1 LTKFKFEAIQLYL
14 TSNINI
20 TVSFFKNIFKKKEPS
35 IISYETFW
43 DWFKQHENTF
53 YKVVKEQ
60 GNIEKVF
67 FDKLSVKLN
76 ELKEGYFYL
85 TGMLNEETVEL
96 VFTADGAIEN
106 IVFVEELVSSA
117 PQIDNWFF
125 TALKPALS
133 INDVSIKMNNYMFT
147 KSNISFYADEDANFP
162 DEIDI
167 TIVHDDLDET
177 NREAIV
183 NGSYIFLDNFL
194 GELNFATTIDNISFV
209 DKNNATANLIPIE
222 KLKDF
227 LIWRQKEFVEKY
239 DSLNRNT
246 QEDNYSLLE
255 GTLVNGNKL
264 LAAINTSLLQWDGK
278 ASHPWVATIE
288 IKYDG
293 AATNGMPDSKTSV
306 LLNDI
311 EDEILIDLEDVKG
324 YLNIGRQTSKNI
336 REIHFACK
344 EFRLPSKTFHKIKQ
358 KYSPQSDINYRIY
371 KDKYWQ
377 SFNQFIN

>member
-1 LTKFKFEAIQLYL
+1 M
-14 TSNINI
+14 
-20 TVSFFKNIFKKKEPS
+20 SFFKNIFKQKEAP
-35 IISYETFW
+35 ITSYETFW
-43 DWFKQHENTF
+43 DWFRQHENTF

-67 FDKLSVKLN
+67 FDKLSVKLK
-76 ELKEGYFYL
+76 ELKDGYFYL
-85 TGMLNEETVEL
+85 TGMLNDETVEL

-117 PQIDNWFF
+117 PKIDNWVF

-133 INDVSIKMNNYMFT
+133 IDNVSIKMNNYMFT
-147 KSNISFYADEDANFP
+147 KNNINFYAEENENFP
-162 DEIDI
+162 DEINI
-167 TIVHDDLDET
+167 NIVHDDLDEA

-183 NGSYIFLDNFL
+183 HGSYIFLDNFL

-209 DKNNATANLIPIE
+209 DKNKASADLIPIE

-239 DSLNRNT
+239 DSSNRNT

-264 LAAINTSLLQWDGK
+264 LAAINTGLLKWDSK
-278 ASHPWVATIE
+278 ASHPWIATIE
-288 IKYDG
+288 IKYNG
-293 AATNGMPDSKTSV
+293 LSTNGMPDNKTSV
-306 LLNDI
+306 LLNGI
-311 EDEILIDLEDVKG
+311 EDEILNDLEDIKG
-324 YLNIGRQTSKNI
+324 YLNIGRQTSEGV

-344 EFRLPSKTFHKIKQ
+344 DFRLPSKTFHKIKQ
-358 KYSPQSDINYRIY
+358 KYSSQSPISYRIY
-371 KDKYWQ
+371 KDKYWR